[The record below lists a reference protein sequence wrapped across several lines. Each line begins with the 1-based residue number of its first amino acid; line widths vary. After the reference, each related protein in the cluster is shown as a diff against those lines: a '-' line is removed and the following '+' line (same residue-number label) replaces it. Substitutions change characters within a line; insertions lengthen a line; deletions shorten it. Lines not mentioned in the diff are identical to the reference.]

1 MQKFKDSHEIT
12 KLLFGKTF
20 SDTPSEDSASEYML
34 FVKDMKNTPFKVA
47 DNNNLS
53 LIIVDKNN
61 GYVVNN
67 DIPFNSL
74 EVEEGLLKFYS
85 MKGNKRYSIDFY
97 KKEDSFVTLIV
108 KQ

>member
-12 KLLFGKTF
+12 KLLFEKTF
-20 SDTPSEDSASEYML
+20 LDVPHEDSASEYML
-34 FVKDMKNTPFKVA
+34 FVKDMKNTPNKVD

-53 LIIVDKNN
+53 LVIIDKNS

-74 EVEEGLLKFYS
+74 EMEDSSLKFY
-85 MKGNKRYSIDFY
+85 KTERKNPFIVFY
-97 KKEDSFVTLIV
+97 VDGM
-108 KQ
+108 